1 MVMDTIYQTTIPD
14 KLTCDYLDFL
24 TNKVFALLP
33 MFEESSI
40 SEKKKNSHIIYQ
52 KNLIQT
58 INGNTELIK
67 YDSYI
72 VVDILSHLQS
82 LFEISDHDDYKR
94 HVFKVCSLLSQLKK
108 EVADNG
114 I

>member
-1 MVMDTIYQTTIPD
+1 MNTIYQTTIPN

-24 TNKVFALLP
+24 INKVFALLP
-33 MFEESSI
+33 MFEESAI
-40 SEKKKNSHIIYQ
+40 SEEKKNSHTIYQ

-67 YDSYI
+67 YDNYI

-82 LFEISDHDDYKR
+82 LFEVSDHGDYKR
-94 HVFKVCSLLSQLKK
+94 HILKVCNLLSELKK
-108 EVADNG
+108 EVAGNG

>member
-1 MVMDTIYQTTIPD
+1 MNTIYQTTLPN
-14 KLTCDYLDFL
+14 KLICDYLDFL
-24 TNKVFALLP
+24 INKVFALLP

-40 SEKKKNSHIIYQ
+40 SEEKKKSYTIYQ

-58 INGNTELIK
+58 INGNAELIK
-67 YDSYI
+67 YNSYI

-82 LFEISDHDDYKR
+82 LFDISEHDNYKR
-94 HVFKVCSLLSQLKK
+94 HILKVCNLLSELKK
-108 EVADNG
+108 EVAGNG

>member
-1 MVMDTIYQTTIPD
+1 MNTIYQTTISD

-24 TNKVFALLP
+24 INKVFALLP
-33 MFEESSI
+33 MFEESSN
-40 SEKKKNSHIIYQ
+40 SESQRKSFHIYQ

-58 INGNTELIK
+58 INGNVQLIN

-82 LFEISDHDDYKR
+82 LFDISEHDEYKR
-94 HVFKVCSLLSQLKK
+94 HILKVCNLLTLLKQ
-108 EVADNG
+108 EVTDNG
-114 I
+114 L

>member
-1 MVMDTIYQTTIPD
+1 MNTIYQTKIPD
-14 KLTCDYLDFL
+14 KIICDYLDFL
-24 TNKVFALLP
+24 INKVFALLP
-33 MFEESSI
+33 MFEESYVSE
-40 SEKKKNSHIIYQ
+40 EKKKSHNIYQ
-52 KNLIQT
+52 RNLIQT

-82 LFEISDHDDYKR
+82 LLDIAEHDDYKR
-94 HVFKVCSLLSQLKK
+94 HVLKVCNLLSKLKM
-108 EVADNG
+108 EVVDNG

>member
-1 MVMDTIYQTTIPD
+1 MNTIYQTNIPN

-24 TNKVFALLP
+24 INKVFALLP
-33 MFEESSI
+33 MFEESAI
-40 SEKKKNSHIIYQ
+40 SAKKRNSFIIYQ

-58 INGNTELIK
+58 INGNIELIN

-82 LFEISDHDDYKR
+82 LFDVSEHSDYKR
-94 HVFKVCSLLSQLKK
+94 HILKVCNLLSLLKK
-108 EVADNG
+108 EVADSG

>member
-1 MVMDTIYQTTIPD
+1 MNTIYQTNIPD
-14 KLTCDYLDFL
+14 QITCDYLDFL
-24 TNKVFALLP
+24 INKVFALLP
-33 MFEESSI
+33 MFEERDL
-40 SEKKKNSHIIYQ
+40 SEKKKISHNIYQ

-82 LFEISDHDDYKR
+82 LLDITEHDDYKR
-94 HVFKVCSLLSQLKK
+94 HVLKICNLLSKLKK
-108 EVADNG
+108 EVGDNG

>member
-1 MVMDTIYQTTIPD
+1 MNTIYQTTISN

-24 TNKVFALLP
+24 INKVFALLP
-33 MFEESSI
+33 MFEESAI
-40 SEKKKNSHIIYQ
+40 SEEKKNSHTIYQ

-82 LFEISDHDDYKR
+82 LFDISEHDDYKR
-94 HVFKVCSLLSQLKK
+94 HILKVCNLLSELKK

>member
-1 MVMDTIYQTTIPD
+1 MNTIYGTDISD
-14 KLTCDYLDFL
+14 KITYDYLDFL
-24 TNKVFALLP
+24 INKVFALLP
-33 MFEESSI
+33 MFEESYGSE
-40 SEKKKNSHIIYQ
+40 EKKQSHTIYQ

-58 INGNTELIK
+58 INGNAELIK

-82 LFEISDHDDYKR
+82 LLDITNHDDYKR
-94 HVFKVCSLLSQLKK
+94 HVLKICNLLSKLKK

>member
-1 MVMDTIYQTTIPD
+1 MNTIYQTTIPN
-14 KLTCDYLDFL
+14 KLTCNYLDFL
-24 TNKVFALLP
+24 INKVFALLP

-40 SEKKKNSHIIYQ
+40 SEAKKNSHTIYQ
-52 KNLIQT
+52 RNLIQT

-82 LFEISDHDDYKR
+82 LFDISDHADYKR
-94 HVFKVCSLLSQLKK
+94 HVFKVCNLLSQLKK
-108 EVADNG
+108 VVADNG

>member
-1 MVMDTIYQTTIPD
+1 MNTIYQTILPN
-14 KLTCDYLDFL
+14 KLTCNYLDFL
-24 TNKVFALLP
+24 INKVFALLP

-40 SEKKKNSHIIYQ
+40 SEEKKKSHTIYQ

-58 INGNTELIK
+58 INGNAELIK

-82 LFEISDHDDYKR
+82 LFNISEHDDYKR
-94 HVFKVCSLLSQLKK
+94 HILKVCNLLSELKK
-108 EVADNG
+108 SS
-114 I
+114 

>member
-1 MVMDTIYQTTIPD
+1 MDTIYQTTISN
-14 KLTCDYLDFL
+14 KLTCAYLDFL
-24 TNKVFALLP
+24 INKIFALLP
-33 MFEESSI
+33 MFEEAAI
-40 SEKKKNSHIIYQ
+40 SEEKKESHTIYQ

-58 INGNTELIK
+58 INGNIKLIK
-67 YDSYI
+67 YENYI

-82 LFEISDHDDYKR
+82 LFDISDHDDYKR
-94 HVFKVCSLLSQLKK
+94 HVLKVCNLLSQLKK